1 MEQVFGFIMGME
13 WGREW
18 GREWEWG
25 KGRIIFRLNI

>member
-1 MEQVFGFIMGME
+1 MGME